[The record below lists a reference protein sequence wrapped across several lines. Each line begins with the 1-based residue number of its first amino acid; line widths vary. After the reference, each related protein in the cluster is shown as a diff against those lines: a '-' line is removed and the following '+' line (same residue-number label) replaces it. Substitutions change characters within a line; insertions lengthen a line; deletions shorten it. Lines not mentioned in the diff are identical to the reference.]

1 MLTAPAP
8 SIVAPSS
15 SVSVRPRDLQEMRT
29 QLDAFLVRFL
39 EKERIAAACHPAFAS
54 LYDDLK
60 EFVCRPGKRLRPL
73 LFLLAHRVFA
83 GGEGVDGEWLM
94 VDGTKQT
101 AAASS
106 RNHQPFTINSS
117 DLLAIGASLE
127 FLHAFILIH
136 DDIIDRSETR
146 RSLPTLHRVIEGRL
160 TAFSDRRRAG
170 KNLALVL
177 GDILFALAQKC
188 LLAEPAG
195 IDPTLRLRLGSLLL
209 GCMIETGFGEA
220 ADIVHGTRDV
230 SKVGLG
236 EIETM
241 YLLKTTRYTV
251 ECPLAMAALLAGAGA
266 AELAGLTRVA
276 QPAGLAFQIQ
286 NDLQEFARFELS
298 DAEVPADILEG
309 KKTLLMRT
317 AFERLAESDQGLLQ
331 LCLSGAAPSEATVT
345 KAREL
350 VVKSGAVG
358 RLRERMD
365 VLFAEAEQASASE
378 VFRPAVREGLAAL
391 IRLVRD
397 AAAGGVEQG

>member
-241 YLLKTTRYTV
+241 YLLKTTRYTI

-266 AELAGLTRVA
+266 AELDGEALARAVRAAGANAVVVTGGHRRRATDVLLHGDDVLEIPGVRHPDGAAHGSGCTHSSV
-276 QPAGLAFQIQ
+276 LA
-286 NDLQEFARFELS
+286 A
-298 DAEVPADILEG
+298 
-309 KKTLLMRT
+309 
-317 AFERLAESDQGLLQ
+317 RLAWGDSPLE
-331 LCLSGAAPSEATVT
+331 AARIA
-345 KAREL
+345 K
-350 VVKSGAVG
+350 
-358 RLRERMD
+358 LR
-365 VLFAEAEQASASE
+365 AAA
-378 VFRPAVREGLAAL
+378 AVRDG
-391 IRLVRD
+391 
-397 AAAGGVEQG
+397 